1 MNLMTHSIVP
11 LTVSDVPLQV
21 AGGKGKSLAK
31 LLAAGLPVPPGFII
45 STDAYIEL
53 VAINKLK
60 EPIIEIVS
68 KVASQLLTADEA
80 EASIRSL
87 FAAAEIPI
95 ATTNSIKRAYAELAQ
110 GELAVAVRS
119 SATAEDLPN
128 LSFAGQQD
136 TYLNVCGETAFFEA
150 LRNCWASLWTA
161 RAISYRERMQ
171 IDHRDVAM
179 AVVVQTMV
187 QSDIAGILFTAN
199 PATGDRSEIVI
210 TASFGLGEAVVG
222 GHVTPDTYILN
233 HEDLTTKQVII
244 GAKEKMIVS
253 LANQGTDVQAVAA
266 DKRGESSLSD
276 ELLVKLAALALD
288 AEQLFEAVPQDIE
301 WAVSNGNCYL
311 LQSRPITGLPASALA
326 EVKWNPPREG
336 MKLVRRQVV
345 ENMPEPLSPLFED
358 IYLEAGFDQ
367 SIDELL
373 GKLGVPVDIDDF
385 IERPMFRT
393 VNGYAYSIA
402 SYKFGWQMFS
412 KIPKVLFWYVTSLS
426 KMLKNMIPMW
436 RDEGLPNYLKTIDQW
451 KAMDLSASAD
461 AKLLSGIRALAT
473 ADAVYWFYIS
483 IVMGMA
489 KVTDGM
495 LHYFLSSR
503 LVSGELT
510 SGMFLR
516 GFPSKTLEAQAELE
530 AIATRVNAV
539 ADLNKM
545 VIETPAVQLMDELR
559 RHGDGDSLLQDI
571 QQYLDRYGHQIYN
584 LDFIQPTQVENP
596 LPVLL
601 SLKTLVQN
609 PDYDTGLLQAE
620 MAKERASLVLAT
632 LESLGPVRRWLF
644 RKLLGWAQAT
654 GPNREEA
661 LFYMGAAWPTLRSF
675 ALELGGRLV
684 NAGTIV
690 QPEDIFYLTGEELAE
705 AISARDDGNALLE
718 FAQLVASRRE
728 LRESRKKLHPPAM
741 VPEKSR
747 FKFGPFDLSAW
758 ETQKRNKADSNTL
771 NGFAV
776 SPGTITGAASVI
788 LSPSDFEKMEPNT
801 ILVCATTTP
810 AWTPLFSQASGLVTD
825 IGGMLAH
832 GSIVAREYG
841 IPAVMGTG
849 NITQR
854 IVSGQQ
860 ILVDGNRGIVT
871 ILGSKGTE

>member
-1 MNLMTHSIVP
+1 MNLTTYSIVP
-11 LTVSDVPLQV
+11 LTVSDVSLQV

-31 LLAAGLPVPPGFII
+31 LISADLPVPPGFII

-53 VAINKLK
+53 VVANKLK
-60 EPIIEIVS
+60 EPILEIVT

-87 FAAAEIPI
+87 FATAEIPM
-95 ATTNSIKRAYAELAQ
+95 ATANSIKRAYSELAE

-136 TYLNVCGETAFFEA
+136 TYLNVCGEMAFFEA

-161 RAISYRERMQ
+161 RAISYRDRMQ

-179 AVVVQTMV
+179 AVVVQAMV
-187 QSDIAGILFTAN
+187 QADIAGILFTAN

-222 GHVTPDTYILN
+222 GHVTPDTYVLN
-233 HEDLTTKQVII
+233 RKDFTTKQVII

-253 LANQGTDVQAVAA
+253 LPDQGTGVQAIAA
-266 DKRGESSLSD
+266 DKRAESSLSD
-276 ELLVKLAALALD
+276 ELLLKLATLALE
-288 AEQLFEAVPQDIE
+288 AEQLYEGVPQDIE
-301 WAVSNGNCYL
+301 WAVANENCHL
-311 LQSRPITGLPASALA
+311 LQSRPITSLPASTLA
-326 EVKWNPPREG
+326 DVKWNPPREG
-336 MKLVRRQVV
+336 MRLVRRQVV

-367 SIDELL
+367 SIDEFLL
-373 GKLGVPVDIDDF
+373 KLGVPVDIDDF

-393 VNGYAYSIA
+393 VNGYAYCIA
-402 SYKFGWQMFS
+402 SYKLGWQMFG
-412 KIPKVLFWYVTSLS
+412 KIPKVLFWYITSLS
-426 KMLKNMIPMW
+426 SMLKNMIPMW
-436 RDEGLPNYLKTIDQW
+436 RDEELPNYLDTIGQW

-461 AKLLSGIRALAT
+461 AKLLSGIRSLAT

-483 IVMGMA
+483 LVMGLA

-530 AIATRVNAV
+530 SIATRVNAI
-539 ADLNKM
+539 ADLNEM
-545 VIETPAVQLMDELR
+545 VIETPAGQLMDELR
-559 RHGDGDSLLQDI
+559 QHADGDSLLKDI

-584 LDFIQPTQVENP
+584 LDFIQPTQVEDP

-601 SLKTLVQN
+601 SLKMLVQN

-620 MAKERASLVLAT
+620 MAKERASLVRGT
-632 LESLGPVRRWLF
+632 LESLGPIRRWLF
-644 RKLLGWAQAT
+644 RKLLGWAQST

-661 LFYMGAAWPTLRSF
+661 LFYMGAAWPTLRGF

-684 NAGTIV
+684 DAGTIV
-690 QPEDIFYLTGEELAE
+690 QPEDIFYLTGEELTE
-705 AISARDDGNALLE
+705 AISARDDGNTLLE
-718 FAQLVASRRE
+718 FDQLVASRRE

-747 FKFGPFDLSAW
+747 YKFGPFDLSAW
-758 ETQKRNKADSNTL
+758 ETQKRNQDDSNTL

-776 SPGTITGAASVI
+776 SPGTITGVASVI

-801 ILVCATTTP
+801 ILVCPTTTP

-854 IVSGQQ
+854 IVTGQQ

-871 ILGSKGTE
+871 ILG